1 MASKTKVF
9 WILLMASAILLSAG
23 CSDKKKSTE
32 SEPPKQTWT
41 ILGYFDGNTPQDT
54 MGADT
59 CSYVIKDVQEA
70 EQVGSTEEV
79 QTVVMLG
86 SSKTYG
92 DCNYY
97 HIEKHLNELPDSI
110 SSEVLDSLGRKDMS
124 DPQTL
129 RDFIQYGVD
138 HYPADHYLLILNDHG
153 GGWKGACLDQ
163 VNGDSA
169 MMSLPELSSALL
181 GYSFDII
188 LFNAPS
194 MSMLEVAYQLKNRA
208 DYLVASQYSLSMNN
222 ILGFPT
228 WLQDLTDNPNVS
240 ASSLAQSIATA
251 IHSAAVNKGVRV
263 SISATDLSDVD
274 VLTSKAADL
283 GSLLVVDT
291 GDNWGEVVDARQTSS
306 HTELGYVN
314 ADLKK
319 FCENIQDSTNLSSII
334 KDAAGVVQS
343 AVEDAVIRTLS
354 SEPERGYGGLCIYFP
369 REPVYFDSTEY
380 VQVDFADANWH
391 TFLSSFTQ
399 AYLQTTT
406 GSLLIRSHPVKGAS
420 IYLDL
425 EDTGLVT
432 DATINGIPDG
442 DHTIML
448 FKTGYYPAGPYAVQ
462 VHAGETREYTFP
474 FGY

>member
-1 MASKTKVF
+1 V
-9 WILLMASAILLSAG
+9 
-23 CSDKKKSTE
+23 
-32 SEPPKQTWT
+32 
-41 ILGYFDGNTPQDT
+41 
-54 MGADT
+54 
-59 CSYVIKDVQEA
+59 
-70 EQVGSTEEV
+70 
-79 QTVVMLG
+79 
-86 SSKTYG
+86 
-92 DCNYY
+92 
-97 HIEKHLNELPDSI
+97 
-110 SSEVLDSLGRKDMS
+110 
-124 DPQTL
+124 
-129 RDFIQYGVD
+129 
-138 HYPADHYLLILNDHG
+138 LILNDHG

-169 MMSLPELSSALL
+169 LMSLPELSSALS

-228 WLQDLTDNPNVS
+228 WLQDLTDDPNVS

-251 IHSAAVNKGVRV
+251 IHTAAVNKGLGV
-263 SISATDLSDVD
+263 SISATDLSEVD
-274 VLTSKAADL
+274 VLSSKAADL
-283 GSLLVVDT
+283 GSLLVVHT
-291 GDNWGEVVDARQTSS
+291 GDNWGEVVDAREASS
-306 HTELGYVN
+306 HSNLRYFD

-334 KDAAGVVQS
+334 KDAAGAVED
-343 AVEDAVIRTLS
+343 AVEDAVIKTLS
-354 SEPERGYGGLCIYFP
+354 SEPERGYGGLCIHFP
-369 REPVYFDSTEY
+369 REPGYFDSTEY
-380 VQVDFADANWH
+380 VQVDFVDANWH

-420 IYLDL
+420 IHLDL
-425 EDTGLVT
+425 EDTGLMT

-448 FKTGYYPAGPYAVQ
+448 FKIGYKPTGPFAVQ
-462 VHAGETREYTFP
+462 VHAGETGEYTFP